1 MGLGIMMIIMAAIFF
16 IVPKME
22 IYVEYVEKH
31 NFTDR
36 EEFLNDIRKIVGVIF
51 LITGIM
57 LILKDSVF
65 KLF

>member
-1 MGLGIMMIIMAAIFF
+1 MGLEIMMIIMAAIFF

-36 EEFLNDIRKIVGVIF
+36 EELLNDIRKIVGVIF
-51 LITGIM
+51 LITCIIR
-57 LILKDSVF
+57 ILKDSFF